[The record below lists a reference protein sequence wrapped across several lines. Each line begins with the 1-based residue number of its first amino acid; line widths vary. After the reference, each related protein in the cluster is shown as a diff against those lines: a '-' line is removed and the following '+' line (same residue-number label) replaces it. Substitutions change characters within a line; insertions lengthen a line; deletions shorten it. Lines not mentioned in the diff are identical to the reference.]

1 MTIWIPR
8 LASTGPRYRAIS
20 DAIARAIHTGEL
32 VPGQRLPPQR
42 HLADAL
48 SVTVGTVSRAYA
60 EAERQGWVSARVGSG
75 TYVRGTEQATA
86 SPFLAAASAEDDGL
100 IDLSLSLPPPHPL
113 RASLLSQALAGI
125 AEDRPA
131 LERAVTYQP
140 ERGLASHRERLAAW
154 MTRLGMPVVPEA
166 LVITQGGQHG
176 IDLTLRA
183 LTRPGE
189 RIAADALTY
198 PGLIS
203 AARQTHLK
211 LLGVPLDDEGMDV
224 EALARL
230 CAQQPPRLV
239 YVTPDQNNPTGAVL
253 GEARRERLAAL
264 ARQHEFW
271 ILEDGVQYLPEAER
285 GTPLYRLAP
294 ERTLFAFSTA
304 KVLAGGLRLGALRV
318 PEALQE
324 RLGAALRAQSWMVP
338 PLMVEAACRCV
349 ENPEADRLLR
359 WQTDE
364 QGARQ
369 RLAREW
375 LGDLGASGRPHGNNL
390 WLPLPE
396 DLRAAELLA
405 ALEERGVRLTGP
417 EPFCVGSEPA
427 PQAVRLCLGGAR
439 SRHVLEDALKALT
452 ETLQAP
458 PPSPWRTL

>member
-8 LASTGPRYRAIS
+8 LDEQGPRYRAIGE
-20 DAIARAIHTGEL
+20 AIARAIQSGEL
-32 VPGQRLPPQR
+32 APGQRLPPQR
-42 HLADAL
+42 RLADAL
-48 SVTVGTVSRAYA
+48 GVTVGTVSRAYA
-60 EAERQGWVSARVGSG
+60 EAERRGWVSARVGSG
-75 TYVRGTEQATA
+75 TYVRGSEPAA
-86 SPFLAAASAEDDGL
+86 ESPFLAAAPQAEEGL

-113 RASLLSQALAGI
+113 RASLLGAALAGI
-125 AEDRPA
+125 AEERA
-131 LERAVTYQP
+131 VLERAVAYQP
-140 ERGLASHRERLAAW
+140 ERGLAAHRERLAAW
-154 MTRLGMPVVPEA
+154 MTRLGMPVTPEA

-198 PGLIS
+198 PGLIG
-203 AARQTHLK
+203 AARQAHLK
-211 LLGVPLDDEGMDV
+211 PLGVPLDDAGMDM

-253 GEARRERLAAL
+253 SEAQRERLAEL
-264 ARQHEFW
+264 ARRHEFW

-304 KVLAGGLRLGALRV
+304 KVLAGGLRIGALRV
-318 PEALQE
+318 PEGLQE
-324 RLGAALRAQSWMVP
+324 QLGAAVRAQSWMVP
-338 PLMVEAACRCV
+338 PLMVEAVCRCV
-349 ENPEADRLLR
+349 ESADAGRLLS
-359 WQTDE
+359 WQLDE
-364 QGARQ
+364 QAERQ

-375 LGDLGASGRPHGNNL
+375 LGDYAPSGRPHGNNL
-390 WLPLPE
+390 WLTLPE
-396 DLRAAELLA
+396 GLRAAELLA

-427 PQAVRLCLGGAR
+427 PQAVRLCLGGAG
-439 SRHVLEDALKALT
+439 SREALAQALRAVK

-458 PPSPWRTL
+458 PPIPWRTL